1 MASFMRPPEF
11 DDPVCGGRAG
21 LMVGGAGERMPRRE
35 RAPNAALVGVSGEV
49 AGAAAPDGIRR
60 PG

>member
-1 MASFMRPPEF
+1 
-11 DDPVCGGRAG
+11 
-21 LMVGGAGERMPRRE
+21 MVGGAGERMPRRE